1 MAHALP
7 GHGINIYDEISK
19 VLKSKLQA
27 NANSF
32 YQNPYHLWMKDS
44 CFSIVGTLIGRA
56 LKTEIT
62 CILVVPHK

>member
-7 GHGINIYDEISK
+7 GHDINIYDEISK

-32 YQNPYHLWMKDS
+32 YHNPYHLWMKDS
-44 CFSIVGTLIGRA
+44 CFSIVGTLIGQS
-56 LKTEIT
+56 T
-62 CILVVPHK
+62 